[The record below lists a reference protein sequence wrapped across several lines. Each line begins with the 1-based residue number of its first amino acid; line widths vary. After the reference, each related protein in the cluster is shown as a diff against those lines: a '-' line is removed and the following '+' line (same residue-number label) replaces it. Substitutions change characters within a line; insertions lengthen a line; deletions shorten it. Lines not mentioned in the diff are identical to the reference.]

1 MRTWADPR
9 MVDPS
14 IEPTKRRPNQCYAGT
29 PVKANRSAHGIA
41 AACTLRGWLGMWS
54 LRVAQTR
61 AAPHLARCANTFEF
75 GFGPVDSVR
84 SLVARV
90 APSEVL
96 HAALESPVENPP
108 PYWQA
113 AAEQGLQ
120 GVHLAES
127 VGGQGFGILEL
138 AVVLAEFGY
147 GAVPGPFVPSA
158 IASAL
163 IAAHD
168 PQAKVLAELA
178 TGAAIAAYALD
189 SGLTATRHGDVL
201 VIRGEVRAV
210 PAAAQASVLVL
221 PVAIESRDE
230 WVVLRNDQLEIEAVK
245 SLDPLRPIAHVRAN
259 AVDVSDDALL
269 SNLTMTTAHALMS
282 TLLSA
287 EAVGVARWATDT
299 ASAYAKI
306 REQFGRPIGQFQAI
320 KHKCAEMIA
329 DTERATAAVWDAAR
343 ALDDAGESS
352 SDVEFAAAVAATL
365 APATAQRCTQDC
377 IQVHGGIGFT
387 WEHDTNVYYRRA
399 LMLAACFG
407 RSSEYPQRVVDTAT
421 TAGMRPVDI
430 DLDPSTE
437 KLRAQIRAE
446 VAALKAMPRE
456 PRTVAIAEGGWV
468 LPYLPKPW
476 GRAAS
481 PVEQIIIAQEF
492 TAGRVKRPQIAI
504 ATWIVPSIVAFGT
517 DNQKQ
522 RLLPPTFRGDIFWC
536 QLFSEPGA
544 GSDLASLATK
554 ATRVDGGWRITGQ
567 KIWTTG
573 AQYSQW
579 GALLARTDPSAP
591 KHNGITYFLLDMKS
605 EGVQVKPLRELT
617 GKEFFNTVYLDDVFV
632 PDELV
637 LGEVNRGWEVSRN
650 TLTAERV
657 SIGGSDSTF
666 LPTLGEFVDFVR
678 DYRFEGQFD
687 QVARHRAGQLIAE
700 GHATKL
706 LNLRSTLLTL
716 AGGDPMAPAAISKLL
731 SMRTGQGYAEF
742 AVSSFGTDAVIGDT
756 ERLPGKWGEYLLAS
770 RATTIYGGTSEVQL
784 NIIAERLLGL
794 PRDP

>member
-1 MRTWADPR
+1 M
-9 MVDPS
+9 S
-14 IEPTKRRPNQCYAGT
+14 IAIT
-29 PVKANRSAHGIA
+29 PEHYE
-41 AACTLRGWLGMWS
+41 
-54 LRVAQTR
+54 
-61 AAPHLARCANTFEF
+61 LA
-75 GFGPVDSVR
+75 DSVR

-407 RSSEYPQRVVDTAT
+407 RGSEYPQRVVDTAT

-554 ATRVDGGWRITGQ
+554 ATRVDGGWRIIGQ

>member
-1 MRTWADPR
+1 MP
-9 MVDPS
+9 
-14 IEPTKRRPNQCYAGT
+14 
-29 PVKANRSAHGIA
+29 IA
-41 AACTLRGWLGMWS
+41 ITS
-54 LRVAQTR
+54 EHQD
-61 AAPHLARCANTFEF
+61 LA
-75 GFGPVDSVR
+75 DSVR

-96 HAALESPVENPP
+96 HAALESPIENPP

-163 IAAHD
+163 ISAHD
-168 PQAKVLAELA
+168 PEAKVLSELA
-178 TGAAIAAYALD
+178 SGAAIAAYALQCCA
-189 SGLTATRHGDVL
+189 LTATRQGPDEEVL

-210 PAAAQASVLVL
+210 PGAAQASLLVL
-221 PVAIESRDE
+221 PVAIDSGEE
-230 WVVLRNDQLEIEAVK
+230 WVVLRAEQLEIEPVK
-245 SLDPLRPIAHVRAN
+245 SIDPLRPIAHVRAN
-259 AVDVSDDALL
+259 AVEVGEDAVL
-269 SNLTMTTAHALMS
+269 SNLTMATAHALMV

-287 EAVGVARWATDT
+287 EAIGVARWATDT
-299 ASAYAKI
+299 ASQYAKI

-343 ALDDAGESS
+343 ALDEARDGDVQKGWDMAASN
-352 SDVEFAAAVAATL
+352 VEFAAAVAATL
-365 APATAQRCTQDC
+365 APAAAQRCTQDC

-399 LMLAACFG
+399 LMLAASFG

-421 TAGMRPVDI
+421 TTGMRAVDI
-430 DLDPSTE
+430 DLDPDTE
-437 KLRAQIRAE
+437 KLRAEIRAE
-446 VAALKAMPRE
+446 VAALKAMDRE
-456 PRTVAIAEGGWV
+456 PRKVAIAEGGWV
-468 LPYLPKPW
+468 LPYLPEPW

-492 TAGRVKRPQIAI
+492 AAGRVKRPQVGIA
-504 ATWIVPSIVAFGT
+504 AWIIPSIVAFGT
-517 DNQKQ
+517 EEQKQ
-522 RLLPPTFRGDIFWC
+522 RFLPPTMRGEMIWC

-544 GSDLASLATK
+544 GSDLAGLTTK
-554 ATRVDGGWRITGQ
+554 ATRAEGGWRITGQ
-567 KIWTTG
+567 KIWTTA

-591 KHNGITYFLLDMKS
+591 KHNGITYFLLDMRS
-605 EGVQVKPLRELT
+605 EGVTVKPLRELT
-617 GKEFFNTVYLDDVFV
+617 GQEFFNTVYIDDVFV
-632 PDELV
+632 PDEHV
-637 LGEVNRGWEVSRN
+637 LGDVNRGWEVSRN

-657 SIGGSDSTF
+657 SIGSSDANF
-666 LPTLGEFVDFVR
+666 LATLPEFVEFVR
-678 DYRFEGQFD
+678 DGQFD
-687 QVARHRAGQLIAE
+687 QVAQHRAGQLIAE
-700 GHATKL
+700 GHAAKV

-716 AGGDPMAPAAISKLL
+716 AGGDAMPSAAISKLL

-742 AVSSFGTDAVIGDT
+742 AVASFGTDAAIGDT
-756 ERLPGKWGEYLLAS
+756 SELPGKWGEYLLAS

>member
-1 MRTWADPR
+1 MPIA
-9 MVDPS
+9 
-14 IEPTKRRPNQCYAGT
+14 IT
-29 PVKANRSAHGIA
+29 PEH
-41 AACTLRGWLGMWS
+41 
-54 LRVAQTR
+54 QD
-61 AAPHLARCANTFEF
+61 LA
-75 GFGPVDSVR
+75 DSVR
-84 SLVARV
+84 SLVARI

-96 HAALESPVENPP
+96 HAAMETPIENPP
-108 PYWQA
+108 RYWQA

-147 GAVPGPFVPSA
+147 GAAPGPFVPSA

-163 IAAHD
+163 ISAHD
-168 PQAKVLAELA
+168 AQAKVLAELA
-178 TGAAIAAYALD
+178 CGAAIAAYALD
-189 SGLTATRHGDVL
+189 SGLTATRQSNEQAL

-221 PVAIESRDE
+221 PVAIDSGDE
-230 WVVLRNDQLEIEAVK
+230 WVVLRAEQLEILPVK
-245 SLDPLRPIAHVRAN
+245 SIDPLRPIAHVRAN
-259 AVDVSDDALL
+259 AIEVGDDAVL
-269 SNLTMTTAHALMS
+269 SSLGMTTAYALMS
-282 TLLSA
+282 ILLSA

-299 ASAYAKI
+299 ASHYAKI

-320 KHKCAEMIA
+320 KHKCAEMVA

-343 ALDDAGESS
+343 AIDEASP
-352 SDVEFAAAVAATL
+352 DVEFAAAVAATL
-365 APATAQRCTQDC
+365 APTAAQRCTQDC

-387 WEHDTNVYYRRA
+387 WEHDTNVFYRRA

-407 RSSEYPQRVVDTAT
+407 RSSEYPRKVVDTAT
-421 TAGMRPVDI
+421 STGMRPVDI
-430 DLDPSTE
+430 DLDPDTE
-437 KLRAQIRAE
+437 KLRAEIRAE
-446 VAALKAMPRE
+446 VAALKEMERE
-456 PRTVAIAEGGWV
+456 PRKVAIAEGGWV

-481 PVEQIIIAQEF
+481 PVDQIIIAQEF
-492 TAGRVKRPQIAI
+492 TTGRVKRPRVGIA
-504 ATWIVPSIVAFGT
+504 AWIIPSIVAFGT
-517 DNQKQ
+517 DEQKQ
-522 RLLPPTFRGDIFWC
+522 RFLPPTLRGEMIWC

-544 GSDLASLATK
+544 GSDLAGLSTK
-554 ATRVDGGWRITGQ
+554 ATRADGGWRITGQ
-567 KIWTTG
+567 QIWTAA

-605 EGVQVKPLRELT
+605 EGITVKPLRELT
-617 GKEFFNTVYLDDVFV
+617 GAEFFNTVYIDDVFV
-632 PDELV
+632 PDEFV

-657 SIGGSDSTF
+657 SIGGSDANF
-666 LPTLGEFVDFVR
+666 LASLPEFVEFVR
-678 DYRFEGQFD
+678 DGQFD

-700 GHATKL
+700 GHAAKV

-716 AGGDPMAPAAISKLL
+716 AGGDAMPSAAISKLL

-742 AVSSFGTDAVIGDT
+742 AVSSFGTDAAIGDAD
-756 ERLPGKWGEYLLAS
+756 ELAGKWGEYLLAS

>member
-1 MRTWADPR
+1 M
-9 MVDPS
+9 S
-14 IEPTKRRPNQCYAGT
+14 IAIT
-29 PVKANRSAHGIA
+29 PEHYE
-41 AACTLRGWLGMWS
+41 
-54 LRVAQTR
+54 
-61 AAPHLARCANTFEF
+61 LA
-75 GFGPVDSVR
+75 DSVR

-189 SGLTATRHGDVL
+189 SGLTATRHVDVL

-407 RSSEYPQRVVDTAT
+407 RGSEYPQRVVDTAT

>member
-1 MRTWADPR
+1 M
-9 MVDPS
+9 S
-14 IEPTKRRPNQCYAGT
+14 IAIT
-29 PVKANRSAHGIA
+29 PEHYE
-41 AACTLRGWLGMWS
+41 
-54 LRVAQTR
+54 
-61 AAPHLARCANTFEF
+61 LA
-75 GFGPVDSVR
+75 DSVR

-407 RSSEYPQRVVDTAT
+407 RGSEYPQRVVDTAT

-756 ERLPGKWGEYLLAS
+756 ERLPGTWGEYLLAS

>member
-1 MRTWADPR
+1 M
-9 MVDPS
+9 S
-14 IEPTKRRPNQCYAGT
+14 IAIT
-29 PVKANRSAHGIA
+29 PEHYE
-41 AACTLRGWLGMWS
+41 
-54 LRVAQTR
+54 
-61 AAPHLARCANTFEF
+61 LA
-75 GFGPVDSVR
+75 DSVR

-407 RSSEYPQRVVDTAT
+407 RGSEYPQRVVDTAT

-605 EGVQVKPLRELT
+605 EGVQVKSLRELT

>member
-1 MRTWADPR
+1 MPIA
-9 MVDPS
+9 
-14 IEPTKRRPNQCYAGT
+14 IT
-29 PVKANRSAHGIA
+29 PEH
-41 AACTLRGWLGMWS
+41 
-54 LRVAQTR
+54 QD
-61 AAPHLARCANTFEF
+61 LA
-75 GFGPVDSVR
+75 DSVR
-84 SLVARV
+84 SFVARV

-96 HAALESPVENPP
+96 HAALETPIDNPP

-138 AVVLAEFGY
+138 AIVLAEFGY

-168 PQAKVLAELA
+168 PDAKVLAEL
-178 TGAAIAAYALD
+178 TSGKAIAAYAPV
-189 SGLTATRHGDVL
+189 SGLTATRHDPDNL

-210 PAAAQASVLVL
+210 PAAAQASILVL
-221 PVAIESRDE
+221 PVAIDSGDE
-230 WVVLRNDQLEIEAVK
+230 WVVLRADHVEIEPVQ
-245 SLDPLRPIAHVRAN
+245 SVDPLRPVAHVRAN
-259 AVDVSDDALL
+259 AIEVSDDAVL
-269 SNLTMTTAHALMS
+269 SNLSMPVAHALIS

-299 ASAYAKI
+299 AAQYAKI
-306 REQFGRPIGQFQAI
+306 REQFGRPIGQFQAV
-320 KHKCAEMIA
+320 KHRCAEMIA

-343 ALDDAGESS
+343 AIDEARAGNGSG
-352 SDVEFAAAVAATL
+352 VEFAAAVAATL
-365 APATAQRCTQDC
+365 APAAAQRCTQDC
-377 IQVHGGIGFT
+377 IQVHGGIGYT

-399 LMLAACFG
+399 LMLAASFG
-407 RSSEYPQRVVDTAT
+407 RRSDYPQRVLDSAT
-421 TAGMRPVDI
+421 STGMRQLDI
-430 DLDPSTE
+430 DLDPDTE
-437 KLRAQIRAE
+437 QLRAEIRAE

-456 PRTVAIAEGGWV
+456 QRTAAIAEGGWV

-476 GRAAS
+476 GRSAG

-492 TAGRVKRPQIAI
+492 STGRVKRPQIGI
-504 ATWIVPSIVAFGT
+504 AAWIVPSIVAFGT
-517 DNQKQ
+517 EEQKQ
-522 RLLPPTFRGDIFWC
+522 RFLPATFRGEIFWC

-544 GSDLASLATK
+544 GSDLAGLTTK
-554 ATRVDGGWRITGQ
+554 ATRAEGGWRITGQ
-567 KIWTTG
+567 KIWTTA
-573 AQYSQW
+573 AQLSHW

-591 KHNGITYFLLDMKS
+591 KHNGITYFLLDMHS

-617 GKEFFNTVYLDDVFV
+617 GGAMFNTVFIDDVFV
-632 PDELV
+632 PDEMV

-657 SIGGSDSTF
+657 SIGSSESPF
-666 LPTLGEFVDFVR
+666 LASLDQLVEFMR
-678 DYRFEGQFD
+678 DGQFD
-687 QVARHRAGQLIAE
+687 QVAQNRAGQLIAE

-706 LNLRSTLLTL
+706 LNMRSTLLTL
-716 AGGDPMAPAAISKLL
+716 AGGDAMPSAAISKLL
-731 SMRTGQGYAEF
+731 SMRTTQGYAEF
-742 AVSSFGTDAVIGDT
+742 AVSTFGTEAAIGDP
-756 ERLPGKWGEYLLAS
+756 EQLPGKWNQYLLAS
-770 RATTIYGGTSEVQL
+770 RATTIYGGTSEIQL

>member
-1 MRTWADPR
+1 M
-9 MVDPS
+9 S
-14 IEPTKRRPNQCYAGT
+14 IAIT
-29 PVKANRSAHGIA
+29 PEHYE
-41 AACTLRGWLGMWS
+41 
-54 LRVAQTR
+54 
-61 AAPHLARCANTFEF
+61 LA
-75 GFGPVDSVR
+75 DSVR

-147 GAVPGPFVPSA
+147 GAVPGPFVP
-158 IASAL
+158 SAL

-407 RSSEYPQRVVDTAT
+407 RGSEYPQRVVDTAT

>member
-1 MRTWADPR
+1 MP
-9 MVDPS
+9 
-14 IEPTKRRPNQCYAGT
+14 
-29 PVKANRSAHGIA
+29 IA
-41 AACTLRGWLGMWS
+41 IS
-54 LRVAQTR
+54 
-61 AAPHLARCANTFEF
+61 PEHNDLA
-75 GFGPVDSVR
+75 DSVR

-96 HAALESPVENPP
+96 HEALETPIPNPP
-108 PYWQA
+108 PYWKA
-113 AAEQGLQ
+113 AAEQGLH

-138 AVVLAEFGY
+138 AIVIAEFGY

-168 PQAKVLAELA
+168 PEAELLGDLA
-178 TGAAIAAYALD
+178 SGEVIAAYAID
-189 SGLTATRHGDVL
+189 SGLTATRHGEGDSARL

-221 PVAIESRDE
+221 PVAIDSGEE
-230 WVVLRNDQLEIEAVK
+230 WVVLDADQLEIEPVK
-245 SLDPLRPIAHVRAN
+245 SVDPLRPLAHVRAN
-259 AVDVSDDALL
+259 AVEVGDDRVLTNL
-269 SNLTMTTAHALMS
+269 SKTMARALMS

-287 EAVGVARWATDT
+287 ESIGVARWATDT

-320 KHKCAEMIA
+320 KHKCAGMIA

-343 ALDDAGESS
+343 AIDEAQNGSAESAF
-352 SDVEFAAAVAATL
+352 EFAAAVAATL
-365 APATAQRCTQDC
+365 APAAAQHCAQDC

-399 LMLAACFG
+399 LVLAASFG
-407 RSSEYPQRVVDTAT
+407 RLADYPQQVVDVAT
-421 TAGMRPVDI
+421 SSGLRPLNI
-430 DLDPSTE
+430 DLDPDTE
-437 KLRAQIRAE
+437 KLRDEIRGE
-446 VAALKAMPRE
+446 VAKLKGIPRE
-456 PRTVAIAEGGWV
+456 ERNAAIAEGGWV
-468 LPYLPKPW
+468 QPHLPEPW
-476 GRAAS
+476 GRAS
-481 PVEQIIIAQEF
+481 GPIEQIIIAQEF
-492 TAGRVKRPQIAI
+492 NSGRVRRPAMGIA
-504 ATWIVPSIVAFGT
+504 AWIIPSIVAFGT
-517 DNQKQ
+517 DEQKE
-522 RLLPPTFRGDIFWC
+522 RFLPPTFRGEMVWC

-544 GSDLASLATK
+544 GSDLASLTTK
-554 ATRVDGGWRITGQ
+554 ATKVDGGWRITGQ

-573 AQYSQW
+573 AQVSEW

-605 EGVQVKPLRELT
+605 EGVEVKPLRELT
-617 GKEFFNTVYLDDVFV
+617 GNAMFNTVFIDDVFV
-632 PDELV
+632 PDDLV

-657 SIGGSDSTF
+657 SIGSSEPPF
-666 LPTLGEFVDFVR
+666 LPSLDGFVEFIR
-678 DYRFEGQFD
+678 DGQFD
-687 QVARHRAGQLIAE
+687 QIEQNHAGHLIAE
-700 GHATKL
+700 GHAAKV
-706 LNLRSTLLTL
+706 LNMRSTLLTL
-716 AGGDPMAPAAISKLL
+716 AGGDPMPAAAISKLL

-742 AVSSFGTDAVIGDT
+742 AVSSFGTDGAVGDSDQ
-756 ERLPGKWGEYLLAS
+756 LQGKWADYLLAS

>member
-1 MRTWADPR
+1 M
-9 MVDPS
+9 S
-14 IEPTKRRPNQCYAGT
+14 IAIT
-29 PVKANRSAHGIA
+29 PEHYE
-41 AACTLRGWLGMWS
+41 
-54 LRVAQTR
+54 
-61 AAPHLARCANTFEF
+61 LA
-75 GFGPVDSVR
+75 DSVR

-407 RSSEYPQRVVDTAT
+407 RGSEYPQRVVDTAT

-756 ERLPGKWGEYLLAS
+756 ERLPGKWGEYLLTS

>member
-1 MRTWADPR
+1 M
-9 MVDPS
+9 S
-14 IEPTKRRPNQCYAGT
+14 IAIT
-29 PVKANRSAHGIA
+29 PEHYE
-41 AACTLRGWLGMWS
+41 
-54 LRVAQTR
+54 
-61 AAPHLARCANTFEF
+61 LA
-75 GFGPVDSVR
+75 DSVR

-407 RSSEYPQRVVDTAT
+407 RGSEYPQRVVDTAT

-637 LGEVNRGWEVSRN
+637 PGEVNRGWEVSRN

>member
-1 MRTWADPR
+1 M
-9 MVDPS
+9 S
-14 IEPTKRRPNQCYAGT
+14 IAIT
-29 PVKANRSAHGIA
+29 PEHYE
-41 AACTLRGWLGMWS
+41 
-54 LRVAQTR
+54 
-61 AAPHLARCANTFEF
+61 LA
-75 GFGPVDSVR
+75 DSVR

-377 IQVHGGIGFT
+377 IQVYGGIGFT

-407 RSSEYPQRVVDTAT
+407 RGSEYPQRVVDTAT

>member
-1 MRTWADPR
+1 M
-9 MVDPS
+9 S
-14 IEPTKRRPNQCYAGT
+14 IAIT
-29 PVKANRSAHGIA
+29 PEHYE
-41 AACTLRGWLGMWS
+41 
-54 LRVAQTR
+54 
-61 AAPHLARCANTFEF
+61 LA
-75 GFGPVDSVR
+75 DSVR

-407 RSSEYPQRVVDTAT
+407 RGSEYPQRVVDTAT

-742 AVSSFGTDAVIGDT
+742 AVSSFGTYAVIGDT

>member
-1 MRTWADPR
+1 M
-9 MVDPS
+9 S
-14 IEPTKRRPNQCYAGT
+14 IAIT
-29 PVKANRSAHGIA
+29 PEHYE
-41 AACTLRGWLGMWS
+41 
-54 LRVAQTR
+54 
-61 AAPHLARCANTFEF
+61 LA
-75 GFGPVDSVR
+75 DSVR

-120 GVHLAES
+120 SVHLAES

-407 RSSEYPQRVVDTAT
+407 RGSEYPQRVVDTAT

-770 RATTIYGGTSEVQL
+770 RATTI
-784 NIIAERLLGL
+784 
-794 PRDP
+794 

>member
-1 MRTWADPR
+1 VPIA
-9 MVDPS
+9 
-14 IEPTKRRPNQCYAGT
+14 IT
-29 PVKANRSAHGIA
+29 PEH
-41 AACTLRGWLGMWS
+41 
-54 LRVAQTR
+54 QD
-61 AAPHLARCANTFEF
+61 LAE
-75 GFGPVDSVR
+75 SVR

-96 HAALESPVENPP
+96 HAALETPLEKLENPP
-108 PYWQA
+108 HYWQA

-138 AVVLAEFGY
+138 AIVLAEFGY

-163 IAAHD
+163 ISAHD
-168 PQAKVLAELA
+168 AEAKVLAELA
-178 TGAAIAAYALD
+178 SGAAIAAYALD
-189 SGLTATRHGDVL
+189 SGLTATRQGAHEDVL

-221 PVAIESRDE
+221 PVAIDSGDE
-230 WVVLRNDQLEIEAVK
+230 WVILRAEQLEIEPVQ

-259 AVDVSDDALL
+259 AVELGDDAVL
-269 SNLTMTTAHALMS
+269 SRLTMATAYALIS

-299 ASAYAKI
+299 ASHYAKI

-329 DTERATAAVWDAAR
+329 DTERATAAVWDSAR
-343 ALDDAGESS
+343 AIDEASHGAVEKSWDIAASS
-352 SDVEFAAAVAATL
+352 VEFAAAVAATL
-365 APATAQRCTQDC
+365 APAAAQRCTQDC

-407 RSSEYPQRVVDTAT
+407 RRSEYPQKVVHTAT
-421 TAGMRPVDI
+421 SSGMREVDI
-430 DLDPSTE
+430 DLDPDTE
-437 KLRAQIRAE
+437 KQRDEIRAE
-446 VAALKAMPRE
+446 VAALKAMERE
-456 PRTVAIAEGGWV
+456 ARKIAIAEGGWV
-468 LPYLPKPW
+468 LPYLPRPW

-481 PVEQIIIAQEF
+481 PIEQIIIAQEF
-492 TAGRVKRPQIAI
+492 STGRVKRPQVGIA
-504 ATWIVPSIVAFGT
+504 AWIIPSIVAFGT
-517 DNQKQ
+517 EEQKQ
-522 RLLPPTFRGDIFWC
+522 RLLPPTFRGDTFWC

-544 GSDLASLATK
+544 GSDLAGLTTK
-554 ATRVDGGWRITGQ
+554 ATRADGGWRITGQ
-567 KIWTTG
+567 KIWTTA
-573 AQYSQW
+573 AQHAQW

-605 EGVQVKPLRELT
+605 EGVEVKPLRELT
-617 GKEFFNTVYLDDVFV
+617 GHELFNTVYIDDVFV
-632 PDELV
+632 PDACV

-657 SIGGSDSTF
+657 SLGSTDANF
-666 LPTLGEFVDFVR
+666 LATLPQFVEFVR
-678 DYRFEGQFD
+678 DGQFD

-700 GHATKL
+700 GHAAKV

-716 AGGDPMAPAAISKLL
+716 AGGDAMPSAAISKLL

-742 AVSSFGTDAVIGDT
+742 AVSSFGTDAAIGDT
-756 ERLPGKWGEYLLAS
+756 DQLPGKWDEYLLAS

>member
-1 MRTWADPR
+1 MP
-9 MVDPS
+9 
-14 IEPTKRRPNQCYAGT
+14 
-29 PVKANRSAHGIA
+29 IA
-41 AACTLRGWLGMWS
+41 INPEH
-54 LRVAQTR
+54 QD
-61 AAPHLARCANTFEF
+61 LA
-75 GFGPVDSVR
+75 DSVR

-90 APSEVL
+90 APSEML
-96 HAALESPVENPP
+96 HAAMETPIENPP

-138 AVVLAEFGY
+138 AIVLAEFGY
-147 GAVPGPFVPSA
+147 GAVPGPFVPST

-168 PQAKVLAELA
+168 PEAKVLSELA
-178 TGAAIAAYALD
+178 TGAAIAAYARD
-189 SGLTATRHGDVL
+189 SGLTATRHGPDNEAL
-201 VIRGEVRAV
+201 VIRGEARAV

-221 PVAIESRDE
+221 PVAIDSGEE
-230 WVVLRNDQLEIEAVK
+230 WVVLRAEQLEIEPVK

-259 AVDVSDDALL
+259 AVEVGADAAL
-269 SNLTMTTAHALMS
+269 SNLTMATAHALMS

-299 ASAYAKI
+299 ASNYAKV

-343 ALDDAGESS
+343 ALDEARHGDAEKGW
-352 SDVEFAAAVAATL
+352 DIAAAGVEFAAAVAATL
-365 APATAQRCTQDC
+365 APAAAQRCAQDC

-387 WEHDTNVYYRRA
+387 WEHDAGVYYRRA
-399 LMLAACFG
+399 LMLAASFG
-407 RSSEYPQRVVDTAT
+407 RASEYPQKVVDTAT
-421 TAGMRPVDI
+421 TTGMRAVTI
-430 DLDPSTE
+430 DLDPDTE
-437 KLRAQIRAE
+437 KLRAEIRAE
-446 VAALKAMPRE
+446 VAALKAMERE
-456 PRTVAIAEGGWV
+456 PRRVAIAEAGWV

-481 PVEQIIIAQEF
+481 PVEQVIIAQEF
-492 TAGRVKRPQIAI
+492 SAGRVKRPQVGIA
-504 ATWIVPSIVAFGT
+504 AWIIPSIVAFGT
-517 DNQKQ
+517 EEQKQ
-522 RLLPPTFRGDIFWC
+522 RFLPPTFRGDMIWC

-544 GSDLASLATK
+544 GSDLAGLTTK
-554 ATRVDGGWRITGQ
+554 ATRADGGWRITGQ
-567 KIWTTG
+567 KIWTTA
-573 AQYSQW
+573 AQFSHW
-579 GALLARTDPSAP
+579 GALLARTDPNAP

-605 EGVQVKPLRELT
+605 DGVTVKPLRELT
-617 GKEFFNTVYLDDVFV
+617 GNAMFNTVYIDDVFV
-632 PDELV
+632 PDDCV

-657 SIGGSDSTF
+657 SIGSSDANF
-666 LPTLGEFVDFVR
+666 LATLPEFVEFVR
-678 DYRFEGQFD
+678 DGQLD
-687 QVARHRAGQLIAE
+687 QVAQHRAGQLIAE
-700 GHATKL
+700 GHAAKV

-716 AGGDPMAPAAISKLL
+716 AGGDSMPSAAISKLL

-742 AVSSFGTDAVIGDT
+742 AVSSFGTDAAIGDT
-756 ERLPGKWGEYLLAS
+756 DELPGKWGEYLLAS

>member
-1 MRTWADPR
+1 MPIA
-9 MVDPS
+9 
-14 IEPTKRRPNQCYAGT
+14 IT
-29 PVKANRSAHGIA
+29 PEH
-41 AACTLRGWLGMWS
+41 
-54 LRVAQTR
+54 QD
-61 AAPHLARCANTFEF
+61 LA
-75 GFGPVDSVR
+75 DSVR

-96 HAALESPVENPP
+96 HAALEAPIDNPP

-168 PQAKVLAELA
+168 PDAKVLAELA
-178 TGAAIAAYALD
+178 SGAAIAAYALD
-189 SGLTATRHGDVL
+189 SGLTATRHGDGL

-210 PAAAQASVLVL
+210 PAAGEASVLVL
-221 PVAIESRDE
+221 PVAIDSGEE
-230 WVVLRNDQLEIEAVK
+230 WVVLRADQLEIEPVR
-245 SLDPLRPIAHVRAN
+245 SVDPLRPIAHVRAN
-259 AVDVSDDALL
+259 AVEVGDDALL
-269 SNLTMTTAHALMS
+269 SNLSVVAAHALIS

-299 ASAYAKI
+299 AAQYAKI
-306 REQFGRPIGQFQAI
+306 REQFGRPIGQFQAV

-343 ALDDAGESS
+343 AVDEARENDWDTEASA
-352 SDVEFAAAVAATL
+352 VEFAAAVAATL
-365 APATAQRCTQDC
+365 APAAAQRCTQDC
-377 IQVHGGIGFT
+377 IQVHGGIGYT

-399 LMLAACFG
+399 VILAASFG
-407 RSSEYPQRVVDTAT
+407 RKSEYPQRVVDTAT
-421 TAGMRPVDI
+421 TTGMRKLDI
-430 DLDPSTE
+430 DLDPDTE
-437 KLRAQIRAE
+437 KLRADIRAE
-446 VAALKAMPRE
+446 VAALKAIARDE
-456 PRTVAIAEGGWV
+456 RTTAIAEGGWV

-476 GRAAS
+476 GRAAD

-492 TAGRVKRPQIAI
+492 TAGRVRRPPIGIA
-504 ATWIVPSIVAFGT
+504 AWIVPSIVAFGS
-517 DNQKQ
+517 DEQKQ
-522 RLLPPTFRGDIFWC
+522 RFLPPTFRGEMIWC

-544 GSDLASLATK
+544 GSDLAGLSTK
-554 ATRVDGGWRITGQ
+554 ATKVDGGWRISGQ
-567 KIWTTG
+567 KIWTTA
-573 AQYSQW
+573 AQFSQW

-591 KHNGITYFLLDMKS
+591 KHNGISYFLLDMSS
-605 EGVQVKPLRELT
+605 EGVEVKPLRELT
-617 GKEFFNTVYLDDVFV
+617 GGAMFNTVFIDDVFV

-657 SIGGSDSTF
+657 SIGSSEAPF
-666 LPTLGEFVDFVR
+666 LANLDEFVEFIR
-678 DYRFEGQFD
+678 DGQFD
-687 QVARHRAGQLIAE
+687 QIAQNRAGQLIAE
-700 GHATKL
+700 GQAAKV
-706 LNLRSTLLTL
+706 LNMRSTLLTL
-716 AGGDPMAPAAISKLL
+716 AGGDAMPSAAISKLL

-742 AVSSFGTDAVIGDT
+742 GVSSFGADAAIGDPDT
-756 ERLPGKWGEYLLAS
+756 LPGKWDEYLLAS